1 VGHEVW
7 ELYRR
12 IRCPCT
18 SWEVLCVHGCLLRRA
33 LILLAVVLLAGGCL
47 RSGGVAVPR
56 PEPDDWYGGVKLWAP
71 GRTAGGD
78 FSSRTACFVLIPL
91 GVSVW
96 AFAAAPPQWWE
107 SLGLALR
114 GERQRPDRDTVVA
127 TVNGQPVTA
136 QMVRT
141 AKLMLEAQRSLA
153 GEAGAVSDEEALKYV
168 IRQVVLYQECVRRG
182 VALTDAETDR
192 YVATVRDMLAQAFAK
207 NPQAK
212 AQFDA
217 YLRGLGID
225 EDEFW
230 RMSREAYRQAGSI
243 ARLRAE
249 VYRSVSRPE
258 GMSDAQFLEWRE
270 RQFEQLADRLVR
282 EATVTRH

>member
-1 VGHEVW
+1 M
-7 ELYRR
+7 
-12 IRCPCT
+12 
-18 SWEVLCVHGCLLRRA
+18 
-33 LILLAVVLLAGGCL
+33 
-47 RSGGVAVPR
+47 
-56 PEPDDWYGGVKLWAP
+56 
-71 GRTAGGD
+71 
-78 FSSRTACFVLIPL
+78 
-91 GVSVW
+91 
-96 AFAAAPPQWWE
+96 
-107 SLGLALR
+107 R

-141 AKLMLEAQRSLA
+141 VRLMLEAQRSLA

-182 VALTDAETDR
+182 LALSDAETDR

-258 GMSDAQFLEWRE
+258 GMSDSQFLEWRDQ
-270 RQFEQLADRLVR
+270 QFEQLADRLVR